1 MYYGNTI
8 WLVVLLGPRVFQHSG
23 CDPISPNVPRRTL
36 FYLTHFA
43 PKSTSEMFA
52 WLLKRKEKKREIIK
66 QQQKQQQNKVCHS
79 EGSVKCL
86 AGTYLTVHSMHACQT
101 RSQLIFSSGWLC
113 VRGGRARGGGGG
125 LDVNAQLITA
135 MHCTAHIC
143 NRTEWLQ
150 DFIALTSFYR
160 TKKERGKKKTRTG
173 LEIPELLTH
182 IVLLF
187 FALTTEKWHALKTT
201 VVYQKAIVKRC

>member
-1 MYYGNTI
+1 M
-8 WLVVLLGPRVFQHSG
+8 LVKPDPNWFLALVGFVFG
-23 CDPISPNVPRRTL
+23 
-36 FYLTHFA
+36 
-43 PKSTSEMFA
+43 E
-52 WLLKRKEKKREIIK
+52 
-66 QQQKQQQNKVCHS
+66 
-79 EGSVKCL
+79 
-86 AGTYLTVHSMHACQT
+86 
-101 RSQLIFSSGWLC
+101 
-113 VRGGRARGGGGG
+113 GGRVGGLAG

-160 TKKERGKKKTRTG
+160 TKREKASEKKKKTRTG
-173 LEIPELLTH
+173 LEIPELLTY

-201 VVYQKAIVKRC
+201 VVYPKAIVKRC